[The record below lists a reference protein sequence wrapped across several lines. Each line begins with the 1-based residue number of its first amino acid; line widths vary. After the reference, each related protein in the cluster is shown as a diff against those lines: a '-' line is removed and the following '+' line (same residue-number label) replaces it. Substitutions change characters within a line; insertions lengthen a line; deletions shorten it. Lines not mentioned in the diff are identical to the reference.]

1 MRYVGGSS
9 DDMLETDFEL
19 AARVAVE
26 ELRSCADVMLC
37 LGYRASHQALEMTM
51 MPRASAL
58 RNVGP

>member
-9 DDMLETDFEL
+9 DDIVEAGFEL

-26 ELRSCADVMLC
+26 ELRSFADVMLC

-51 MPRASAL
+51 MPRASTL
-58 RNVGP
+58 INVGP

>member
-1 MRYVGGSS
+1 
-9 DDMLETDFEL
+9 MLETDFEL